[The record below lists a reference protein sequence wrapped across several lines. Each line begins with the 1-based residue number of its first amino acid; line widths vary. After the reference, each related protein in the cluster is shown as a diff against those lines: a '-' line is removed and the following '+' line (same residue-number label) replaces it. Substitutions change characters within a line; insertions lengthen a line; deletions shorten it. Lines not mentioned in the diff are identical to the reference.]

1 MYNVEISLWN
11 ISTCEIRCKEI
22 TKFYSKWAARCRA
35 RDYASCIDVAH
46 VAIIDD
52 ETGELILELDNN
64 GSVLWDTEG

>member
-11 ISTCEIRCKEI
+11 MSTNQIRCKEI
-22 TKFYSKWAARCRA
+22 TKFYSRWAARCRA

-52 ETGELILELDNN
+52 ETGELILELDND